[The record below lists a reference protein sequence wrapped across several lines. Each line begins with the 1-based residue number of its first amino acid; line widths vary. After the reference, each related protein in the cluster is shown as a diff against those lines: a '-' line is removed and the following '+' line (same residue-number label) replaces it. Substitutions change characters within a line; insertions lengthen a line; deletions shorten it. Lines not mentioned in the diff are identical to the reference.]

1 MLLSVSNELGSI
13 IFPEPKRPLKCTQ
26 QRKGL
31 VGAAGQ
37 GGQPERRAKEREND
51 NYLRVIGIRI
61 VVPPGK
67 RANKENGR
75 NCISSFSPA

>member
-1 MLLSVSNELGSI
+1 M
-13 IFPEPKRPLKCTQ
+13 PLKCTQ

-37 GGQPERRAKEREND
+37 GGWLGGRAKESEND

-67 RANKENGR
+67 RANKENSR
-75 NCISSFSPA
+75 NCISSFSLA